1 VKKARYVFAAAGVA
15 PTLGLLAPAAAAV
28 PVITHAQARP
38 AKTVRL
44 SHPTTL
50 AHYGTPTPQ
59 NTCHPGTFS
68 GAPSGV
74 HQEFLFEIYNYGHCV
89 DSQRALLETGS
100 GGGLSERIR
109 AYSEHGKLIFDR
121 RILGTVINKSYT
133 VYPNSDFSS
142 LNWNGVYEICAALVV
157 KNTNSGLYGP
167 VCLHP

>member
-74 HQEFLFEIYNYGHCV
+74 HHEFYFSIHNYGHCV
-89 DSQRALLETGS
+89 DAQRASLHAVQRYI
-100 GGGLSERIR
+100 SERVR
-109 AYSEHGKLIFDR
+109 AYSEYGGLIFDR
-121 RILGTVINKSYT
+121 RFPGQIGVAGTSF
-133 VYPNSDFSS
+133 PPGGSFSP
-142 LNWNGVYEICAALVV
+142 LNWNGVYEICATLV
-157 KNTNSGLYGP
+157 KDNTNKSVFGP